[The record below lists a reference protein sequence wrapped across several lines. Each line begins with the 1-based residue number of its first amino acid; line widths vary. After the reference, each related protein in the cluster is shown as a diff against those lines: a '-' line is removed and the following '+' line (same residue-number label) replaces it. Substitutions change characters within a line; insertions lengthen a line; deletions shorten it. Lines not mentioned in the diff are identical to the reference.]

1 MEHIETFSKAG
12 LRTLIIGAKALAG
25 PEYEAWA
32 QRYRSAE
39 LSLYNRAEKL
49 ASVAADIE
57 VRRGEWTWHVW
68 HLGSVELHV
77 LCSLRTE

>member
-1 MEHIETFSKAG
+1 MGLRRLLAGKPPEKAMEHIETFSKAG

-49 ASVAADIE
+49 ASVAARSAI
-57 VRRGEWTWHVW
+57 R
-68 HLGSVELHV
+68 
-77 LCSLRTE
+77 